1 MPQPDPAR
9 FLARARREAARY
21 GGDPLVFLRE
31 LVQNARDAGATAVAI
46 DVEADPRGCRLRCR
60 DDGAGMTEAHA
71 RAYLFRLYASSKGQV
86 GEAGRFGVGFWSV
99 LRFEPDRLV
108 VRSRAAGQAAWGIA
122 MDGALSRIEAAPPG
136 PGFTAGTE
144 VVLERAAPWPGLAA
158 AVRAALREQVRD
170 VRRRDRPRERL
181 AIRVDGEDVNAPLA
195 LPAPAARFEAGTER
209 GAVGLAAAPR
219 VDVFSLGLR
228 VRSARTLEELTGGPA
243 PRTWCAVPGLA
254 PAFALE
260 SARVAPLLSRAE
272 LRADAALRRLE
283 RRGRQA
289 LRRLVDAE
297 LARLHPPR
305 FFERLAAPLRR
316 WPGAATFALTLAAG
330 VALVALFAPP
340 PEPASAPG
348 DVAAAAPDTR
358 PPVAAEVPRAVA
370 RGEAPLS
377 PRLGEARE
385 PGLNVLHGDEPAL
398 ALRYEPASEAP
409 LLAVRR
415 TTAGELLGAAAPPA
429 FAPILADDDDAPAR
443 WRVRVRVAP
452 GTDGLPLPTLA
463 GSRPTRI
470 EPRPV
475 RLLARAGAPV
485 EAVFAAGFA
494 GWVSYELAPAADPP
508 PAARASG
515 LPPRLAEAAR
525 ALRGLAADERP
536 AAARAFVQANLREAR
551 DAASARRFAQAPGP
565 DFASRAL
572 TAGVGDCDVLNGVLA
587 LLLDGAD
594 VPARLAVGVAGHDG
608 RALPGLHA
616 WAEYHADGE
625 WRALD
630 ATLPA
635 APVIADARVEGT
647 PPAAVPTPT
656 TATVDAP
663 AGALPRP
670 AAVAG
675 LALAALLAAAVA
687 LRARARRSEVRTGD
701 TTLDDLV
708 RGALRHPE
716 AFAGAPAVFDRPL
729 LARAGGGGV
738 SLGAAWREAAE
749 GRLYRSRAPERLL
762 CREARS
768 RGGIVLDGGVP
779 VAVAVADALGALDLD
794 GWEERWQVSRPHP
807 LLARLAAAC
816 REAGLAFDARLG
828 PGDRVDV
835 LPFAARGPRPR
846 VLLGSGSAAWTPVAA
861 LPPARAAFELA
872 RVLLPALGAPGP
884 LAQSALRALARE
896 ALHEALG

>member
-46 DVEADPRGCRLRCR
+46 DVEADSSGCRLRCR
-60 DDGAGMTEAHA
+60 DDGGGMTEAHA
-71 RAYLFRLYASSKGQV
+71 RAYLFRLYASSKGRV

-108 VRSRAAGQAAWGIA
+108 VRSRAAGQAAWGMA
-122 MDGALSRIEAAPPG
+122 MDGALTRVEPAPPG
-136 PGFTAGTE
+136 PGFAAGTE
-144 VVLERAAPWPGLAA
+144 VVLERAAPWPGLAD

-195 LPAPAARFEAGTER
+195 LPAPSARFEAGAER

-260 SARVAPLLSRAE
+260 SARIAPLLSRAE

-283 RRGRQA
+283 RRGREA

-297 LARLHPPR
+297 LARLQPPGLL
-305 FFERLAAPLRR
+305 ERLAGPLRR
-316 WPGAATFALTLAAG
+316 WPGATTFALTVAVGL
-330 VALVALFAPP
+330 ALVALLVPV
-340 PEPASAPG
+340 PEPAP
-348 DVAAAAPDTR
+348 TR
-358 PPVAAEVPRAVA
+358 PDLASAASEAGSPITARVPSAIAV
-370 RGEAPLS
+370 GEAPLS
-377 PRLGEARE
+377 PRLGEPRA

-415 TTAGELLGAAAPPA
+415 TAAADLLRSAAAPASDPPV
-429 FAPILADDDDAPAR
+429 APHDAPAR

-452 GTDGLPLPTLA
+452 GAGPVPLPTTA
-463 GSRPTRI
+463 GTRATGI
-470 EPRPV
+470 EPEPAQV
-475 RLLARAGAPV
+475 AAPAGGPLHAR
-485 EAVFAAGFA
+485 FAAGFA
-494 GWVSYELAPAADPP
+494 GWVTYELVPAPDPP

-525 ALRGLAADERP
+525 ALREQAAEERP
-536 AAARAFVQANLREAR
+536 AAALAFVQAALREAR
-551 DAASARRFAQAPGP
+551 DAESARRFAEAPGA

-572 TAGVGDCDVLNGVLA
+572 AAGVGDCDVLNGVLA
-587 LLLDGAD
+587 LLLDAAG
-594 VPARLAVGVAGHDG
+594 VPARLAVGVAGHGG

-616 WAEYHADGE
+616 WAEYHADGA
-625 WRALD
+625 WNALD

-635 APVIADARVEGT
+635 ARAV
-647 PPAAVPTPT
+647 AA
-656 TATVDAP
+656 AP
-663 AGALPRP
+663 AGEPPPPTLPVATAAVDTPASAVPHP
-670 AAVAG
+670 AATTG
-675 LALAALLAAAVA
+675 LALVALLATGAAF
-687 LRARARRSEVRTGD
+687 RARAQRPEVRTGG

-729 LARAGGGGV
+729 LPRAGGGGA

-749 GRLYRSRAPERLL
+749 GRLYRSRAPERPLV
-762 CREARS
+762 REARS
-768 RGGIVLDGGVP
+768 RGGVVLDGGVD
-779 VAVAVADALGALDLD
+779 VAAAVADALGALDLD
-794 GWEERWQVSRPHP
+794 TWEDGWQVSRPHP

-816 REAGLAFDARLG
+816 RQAGLAFDARLC
-828 PGDRVDV
+828 PGDRIDV
-835 LPFAARGPRPR
+835 LPFAARGPQPR
-846 VLLGSGSAAWTPVAA
+846 VLLGSGSAAWTAIAA
-861 LPPARAAFELA
+861 LPPARGAFELA
-872 RVLLPALGAPGP
+872 RVVLPALGAPHP
-884 LAQSALRALARE
+884 LAQSALRALARA
-896 ALHEALG
+896 ALHEATG